1 MFCGRGVAAK
11 TKEVPLRCR
20 LRIPLYY
27 GNFGGQFFC
36 PLFIF
41 GCNAIIGGMIMNP
54 LTKCKQSLFECKNV
68 YSLAAIAM
76 LLALRVVLGI
86 FANTTLPMFGNTI
99 KLSAA
104 FLPIALAGAMFG
116 PVPAAMIGALGDVIS
131 YVVAPT
137 GGAFFP
143 GFTLS
148 GLLTGLIY
156 GFALYKNQVTLP
168 RVIIGW
174 AVNMLVVETFLAAY
188 WLWMLYGYSADY
200 TVYLSARFI
209 SQAVK
214 CVPEILLIF
223 ALGKLTS
230 KIKFTKKQV

>member
-1 MFCGRGVAAK
+1 MNIIKQF
-11 TKEVPLRCR
+11 KESAL
-20 LRIPLYY
+20 
-27 GNFGGQFFC
+27 
-36 PLFIF
+36 
-41 GCNAIIGGMIMNP
+41 
-54 LTKCKQSLFECKNV
+54 ECKSV

-76 LLALRVVLGI
+76 LLALRVVLGL
-86 FANTTLPMFGNTI
+86 FANATLPVFGNTV

-116 PVPAAMIGALGDVIS
+116 PVPAMLVGALGDVLS
-131 YVVAPT
+131 YIVAPT

-143 GFTLS
+143 GFTIS

-156 GFALYKNQVTLP
+156 GLALYKNQVTLP

-188 WLWMLYGYSADY
+188 WLWVLYGYSADY
-200 TVYLSARFI
+200 TFYLSARFI
-209 SQAVK
+209 SEAVK

-223 ALGKLTS
+223 LVGKLTS
-230 KIKFTKKQV
+230 KIKVYKKV